1 MYDIEKDIKCLFDIE
16 ELSLVEFGKKVD
28 IEFSTKK
35 IPEELKLKN
44 FISNIISR
52 DKITMTMTS
61 PDEEILVLEKHNLEG
76 FEDDYKQFVIRL
88 QVNDDIKCFIEIEKN
103 VENGWFSIYNW
114 EAFSSY
120 LCEKSLVEILGS
132 FNFLLK
138 KEDFLYFEVLDK
150 DIQWNTKT
158 MIFCNNKEAIFK
170 SLVNRQCIL
179 KNVKEVSCFYNDFD
193 IALIPDDFII
203 INDYKNNS
211 LREKFNNIATLL
223 SISYISNQSKLVDNK
238 LNCQIT
244 GQRNIEYNYNLSDIT
259 TNLELIKI
267 YEWIY
272 SNDNAIDKAIISR
285 NIISLHCKFCD
296 LLSTDGKT
304 FSSIQSNY
312 RIYLKDNVNKFLEA
326 KEVVTKFICDITLQ
340 IGSDATKLLNDF
352 KNNIFAIFGF
362 LLTVFIANVS
372 SEQPLDNIFTTD
384 IVNLL
389 FIILYGSIFYFI
401 ICLVEC
407 LYKYYKNDL
416 AYANLKDSYKDVFTE
431 EDFKNIFESDK
442 KFEKA
447 KISVMHGI
455 LILSIV
461 WIICIAVSFYILYKI

>member
-1 MYDIEKDIKCLFDIE
+1 MYDIKKDIKCLFGVQ

-35 IPEELKLKN
+35 MPIRVNLKN

-52 DKITMTMTS
+52 DKITVTMTS
-61 PDEEILVLEKHNLEG
+61 PDEEFLILGNHNLESFDNDYNQ
-76 FEDDYKQFVIRL
+76 FENNL
-88 QVNDDIKCFIEIEKN
+88 QKDDDIKCFIEIEKT

-114 EAFSSY
+114 EVFSSY
-120 LCEKSLVEILGS
+120 LYKKSLIEILGS
-132 FNFLLK
+132 FNLLLK
-138 KEDFLYFEVLDK
+138 NQEFLYFEVLDT
-150 DIQWNTKT
+150 DIHWNTKT
-158 MIFCNNKEAIFK
+158 MIFCSNKETIFK

-179 KNVKEVSCFYNDFD
+179 KNVKEVSCCYNDFD
-193 IALIPDDFII
+193 LTLIPEDFII
-203 INDYKNNS
+203 INDYKKNP
-211 LREKFNNIATLL
+211 LCEKFNNIATLL
-223 SISYISNQSKLVDNK
+223 SISYISNQSKLVNNK

-244 GQRNIEYNYNLSDIT
+244 GQRSIEYNYNISEIT

-304 FSSIQSNY
+304 FSSIQANY

-372 SEQPLDNIFTTD
+372 SEQPLDNIFTND
-384 IVNLL
+384 IINLL

-401 ICLVEC
+401 LCLAEC
-407 LYKYYKNDL
+407 LYKYLKNDL
-416 AYANLKDSYKDVFTE
+416 AYSNLKDSYKDIFVE

-447 KISVMHGI
+447 KVSVIRGI
-455 LILSIV
+455 LFLSII
-461 WIICIAVSFYILYKI
+461 WIICIAILFYILYSI